1 MPSYR
6 IFILD
11 AETGALV
18 RELAVP
24 GVVELSFSAKGTYLS
39 SWERYGASFLPLDI
53 FEKGLTDAR
62 QRLTPPSVSGSSAK
76 PADENAQHQNLRVFS
91 VESGEEVMAFVQKGQ
106 ENW

>member
-1 MPSYR
+1 MPRPVRWCESSPFLESLNFLSLPR
-6 IFILD
+6 
-11 AETGALV
+11 APTSALGSGTV
-18 RELAVP
+18 RHSSP
-24 GVVELSFSAKGTYLS
+24 WTFSK
-39 SWERYGASFLPLDI
+39 
-53 FEKGLTDAR
+53 KGLTDAR